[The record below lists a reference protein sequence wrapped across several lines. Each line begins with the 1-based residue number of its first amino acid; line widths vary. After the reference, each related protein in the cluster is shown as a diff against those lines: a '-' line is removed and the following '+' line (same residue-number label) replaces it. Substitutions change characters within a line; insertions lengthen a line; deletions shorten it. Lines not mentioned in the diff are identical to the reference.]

1 MLNRLLVI
9 FLSLGLSSLNAQ
21 NNGRLT
27 GRVIDSQSLLPL
39 EGATVIINETS
50 IGVITDAEGYFT
62 INDVPPQTYN
72 IEASFLGYGSQTK
85 FNVIV
90 K

>member
-1 MLNRLLVI
+1 MKKKI
-9 FLSLGLSSLNAQ
+9 SLQ
-21 NNGRLT
+21 
-27 GRVIDSQSLLPL
+27 
-39 EGATVIINETS
+39 
-50 IGVITDAEGYFT
+50 EGYFT

-90 K
+90 KSVGTAGADASRVSTACVH

>member
-72 IEASFLGYGSQTK
+72 IEASF
-85 FNVIV
+85 
-90 K
+90 